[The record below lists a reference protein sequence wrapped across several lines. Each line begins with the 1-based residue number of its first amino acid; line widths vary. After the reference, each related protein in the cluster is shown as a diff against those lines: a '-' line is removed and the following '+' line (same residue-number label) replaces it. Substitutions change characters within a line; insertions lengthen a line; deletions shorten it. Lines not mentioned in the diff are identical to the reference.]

1 MKKLVITLM
10 AILAATMFALGLA
23 VDLGE
28 VRQRVTGL
36 EALII
41 FVVSLCA
48 FPCSYI
54 IGQLSLRMGRWFAS
68 AIGMPPYSVG
78 QGSLVE
84 QASCWKATAL
94 CFGAFGIGAS
104 MRAGIRGEPT
114 VLIGLPFLGF
124 AIGMNAGI
132 LFVEWLHR
140 LRNRDR

>member
-10 AILAATMFALGLA
+10 AIFAATMFALGL
-23 VDLGE
+23 VVELGE
-28 VRQRVTGL
+28 DGQQVTGL

-41 FVVSLCA
+41 FVVSLFG
-48 FPCSYI
+48 FPFAYGI
-54 IGQLSLRMGRWFAS
+54 EQLSLRTGRWFAS
-68 AIGMPPYSVG
+68 AIGMRPYSVG
-78 QGSLVE
+78 QRSLVE
-84 QASCWKATAL
+84 EASFWKATAL

-104 MRAGIRGEPT
+104 MRAVIRGEPT

-140 LRNRDR
+140 LRNRYR